1 MFKMFKEKK
10 GPKNIEELLNHFG
23 ILERKFQKISSELE
37 NIKKQNQFSIQKI
50 GIIRFNPYKEIGGNQ
65 SFSIALLNGQNN
77 GLVITSLYCRDGNR
91 FYGKSIENG
100 KSQYSLSEE
109 EQLAIKKAK
118 KSKQTIL

>member
-10 GPKNIEELLNHFG
+10 EPKNIEELLNYFEV
-23 ILERKFQKISSELE
+23 LDRKFQKISTELE

-50 GIIRFNPYKEIGGNQ
+50 GIVRFNPYKEIGGNQ
-65 SFSIALLNGQNN
+65 SFSIALLNGQND
-77 GLVITSLYCRDGNR
+77 GLVITSLYYREGNR

-100 KSQYSLSEE
+100 GSQYSLSKE

-118 KSKQTIL
+118 KPE

>member
-118 KSKQTIL
+118 KSKQAIL